1 MYYQCTNLSQMEL
14 LETATQL
21 INSSQIPEVYG
32 LSDNFFLILLV
43 GSLVVGYTCLTFYY
57 KVYHNNNRWTELDYF
72 EKTIISLVVGFLSI
86 IVSSYFVII
95 YKLTSV
101 NNEYSNILFKQL
113 LYVSPFLYFSAFS
126 YLSEISNYK
135 ELDFIKTYILRTV
148 TLILTLNFVFIL
160 IVFYIVKAWSG
171 ILLMILFILILL
183 LLYKKDYLLQQYANF
198 KN

>member
-1 MYYQCTNLSQMEL
+1 MEL

-21 INSSQIPEVYG
+21 INSSQISEVYG

-148 TLILTLNFVFIL
+148 TLIFTLNFVLIL

-171 ILLMILFILILL
+171 ILLIILLILILL
-183 LLYKKDYLLQQYANF
+183 LLYKKEYLLQQYADI
-198 KN
+198 KNRDWANI

>member
-1 MYYQCTNLSQMEL
+1 MEL

-43 GSLVVGYTCLTFYY
+43 GSLVVGYICLTFYY
-57 KVYHNNNRWTELDYF
+57 KVYQNNNRWTKLDYF
-72 EKTIISLVVGFLSI
+72 EKTIICLIVGFLSI
-86 IVSSYFVII
+86 IVSSYFVNI

-148 TLILTLNFVFIL
+148 TLIFTLNFVLIL

-171 ILLMILFILILL
+171 ILLIILLILILL
-183 LLYKKDYLLQQYANF
+183 LLYKKEYLLRQYANF
-198 KN
+198 KNRD

>member
-1 MYYQCTNLSQMEL
+1 MEL

-21 INSSQIPEVYG
+21 INSSQISEVYG

-148 TLILTLNFVFIL
+148 TLIFTLNFVLIL

-171 ILLMILFILILL
+171 ILLIILLILILL

>member
-1 MYYQCTNLSQMEL
+1 MEL

-43 GSLVVGYTCLTFYY
+43 GSLVVGYICLTFYY
-57 KVYHNNNRWTELDYF
+57 KVYQNNNRWTELDYF
-72 EKTIISLVVGFLSI
+72 EKTIICLIVGFLSI
-86 IVSSYFVII
+86 IVSSYFVNI

-126 YLSEISNYK
+126 YLSEISRIGFYQD
-135 ELDFIKTYILRTV
+135 LHFTYCHIDIHLEFCF
-148 TLILTLNFVFIL
+148 NFNCF
-160 IVFYIVKAWSG
+160 
-171 ILLMILFILILL
+171 
-183 LLYKKDYLLQQYANF
+183 LYS
-198 KN
+198 

>member
-1 MYYQCTNLSQMEL
+1 MEL

-43 GSLVVGYTCLTFYY
+43 GSLVVGYICLTFYY
-57 KVYHNNNRWTELDYF
+57 KVYQNNNRWTELDYF
-72 EKTIISLVVGFLSI
+72 EKTIICLIVGFLSI
-86 IVSSYFVII
+86 IVSSYFVNI

-148 TLILTLNFVFIL
+148 TLILTLNFILIL

-171 ILLMILFILILL
+171 ILLIILLILILL
-183 LLYKKDYLLQQYANF
+183 LLYKKEYLLQQYANF
-198 KN
+198 KNRN

>member
-1 MYYQCTNLSQMEL
+1 MEL

-72 EKTIISLVVGFLSI
+72 EKTIISLVVGFLSVI
-86 IVSSYFVII
+86 ASSYFVII
-95 YKLTSV
+95 YKLILV

-113 LYVSPFLYFSAFS
+113 LYVSPFLYFYTFS
-126 YLSEISNYK
+126 YLSKRSNYK
-135 ELDFIKTYILRTV
+135 ELDFIKTYVLRTL
-148 TLILTLNFVFIL
+148 TLIFSLNFVLIL
-160 IVFYIVKAWSG
+160 IVFYIIKAWSG
-171 ILLMILFILILL
+171 ILLIILLILILL
-183 LLYKKDYLLQQYANF
+183 LLYKKEYLLQQYANF
-198 KN
+198 KNRN

>member
-1 MYYQCTNLSQMEL
+1 MEL

-21 INSSQIPEVYG
+21 INSSQISEVYG

-171 ILLMILFILILL
+171 ILLMILLILILL